1 MTDSTAIAIAPL
13 HLLQEQHDRCDQEI
27 NHALPELDRLSLVQ
41 PDPSIAIEK
50 PVSKIVSL
58 ICSRRAIMK
67 RDMLLCQRESIM
79 MHSLSAK
86 RRRMMTARLS
96 RTLRN
101 KS

>member
-13 HLLQEQHDRCDQEI
+13 DLQEQQDYCGQEI
-27 NHALPELDRLSLVQ
+27 NHALPELERLSLVQ
-41 PDPSIAIEK
+41 PDPRIPIEK

-79 MHSLSAK
+79 MHSLSTK
-86 RRRMMTARLS
+86 RRRMMTAQLS
-96 RTLRN
+96 KTLKN
-101 KS
+101 